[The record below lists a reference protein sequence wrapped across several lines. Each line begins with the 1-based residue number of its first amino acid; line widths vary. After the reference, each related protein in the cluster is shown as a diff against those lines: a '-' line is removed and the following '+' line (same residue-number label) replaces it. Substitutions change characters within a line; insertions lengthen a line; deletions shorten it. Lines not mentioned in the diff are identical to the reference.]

1 MNKKEHLKSILT
13 RKARLE
19 NKRYF
24 DINIGEISREIGC
37 TSNEV
42 EALLRCL
49 QQEKEIKSLV
59 PLGLSKE
66 LYALTILENSS
77 ILNPKI

>member
-1 MNKKEHLKSILT
+1 MNNKEHLKSILN

-19 NKRYF
+19 NKRCL

-42 EALLRCL
+42 EELLEHL
-49 QQEKEIKSLV
+49 QQEKEIKALI
-59 PLGLSKE
+59 PLGLSKKI
-66 LYALTILENSS
+66 YTLTILEKSS
-77 ILNPKI
+77 LLNP

>member
-1 MNKKEHLKSILT
+1 MNKKEHLKSILN

-19 NKRYF
+19 NKRCL

-37 TSNEV
+37 MSNEV
-42 EALLRCL
+42 EKLLNRL
-49 QQEKEIKSLV
+49 QQEKEIKALI

-66 LYALTILENSS
+66 TYTLTILEKSS
-77 ILNPKI
+77 ILNP